1 MRNLPAS
8 TGDVR
13 DKGSVPGLGRS
24 SGGGNGSSLQYS
36 RLENPTDR
44 GAWCSTVP
52 CGHRE
57 SDVTEATY
65 HALFDDTHHLCSPDP
80 VLTF

>member
-13 DKGSVPGLGRS
+13 NKGSVPGLGRS

-44 GAWCSTVP
+44 GAWGPWGRKEPGT
-52 CGHRE
+52 
-57 SDVTEATY
+57 TEATY